1 MTRVVLAAAYRTP
14 IGVFGGA
21 FKDVPAY
28 DLGATLIEHII
39 KETGLNPSEIDE
51 VIIGNVLQAGQG
63 QNPAR
68 IAGLPE
74 TVPAFTVNKVCGS
87 GLKSIQLAYQ
97 SIVTGENDI
106 VLAGGMENMSQS
118 PMLVN
123 NSRFGFKMG
132 HQSMVDSM
140 VYDGLTDVFNQYHM
154 GITAENLVEQYGISR
169 EEQDTFAVN
178 SQHKAVRAQQN
189 GEFDSEIVPVSIP
202 QRKGE
207 PILVTKDEGVREN
220 VSVEKLSRLRPAFKK
235 DGTVT
240 AGNASGINDG
250 AAMMLVMSE
259 DKAKELNI
267 EPLAVLDGFGSHGV
281 DPSIMGIAPV
291 GAVEKALKRSKKE
304 LSDIDVFELNEAF
317 AAQLLAVDREL
328 KLPPEKVNVKGGA
341 IALGHPIGASGAR
354 VLVTLLH
361 QLNDE
366 VETGL
371 TSLVAVKLSLQLYQ
385 SINNKKTGYHNSINY
400 MLA

>member
-68 IAGLPE
+68 IAAMKGGLPE

-178 SQHKAVRAQQN
+178 SQQKAVRAQQN

-207 PILVTKDEGVREN
+207 PIVVTKDEGVREN

-259 DKAKELNI
+259 DKAKKLNI

-317 AAQLLAVDREL
+317 AAQSLAVDREL

-371 TSLVAVKLSLQLYQ
+371 TSLCIGGGQAIAAVVSKY
-385 SINNKKTGYHNSINY
+385 K
-400 MLA
+400 

>member
-68 IAGLPE
+68 IAAMKGGLPE

-178 SQHKAVRAQQN
+178 SQQKAVRAQQN

-207 PILVTKDEGVREN
+207 PIVVTKDEGVREN

-317 AAQLLAVDREL
+317 AAQSLAVDREL
-328 KLPPEKVNVKGGA
+328 KLPPEKMNVKGGA

-371 TSLVAVKLSLQLYQ
+371 TSLCIGGGQAIAAVVSKY
-385 SINNKKTGYHNSINY
+385 K
-400 MLA
+400 

>member
-39 KETGLNPSEIDE
+39 KETGLNPSKIDE

-68 IAGLPE
+68 IAAMKGGLPE

-178 SQHKAVRAQQN
+178 SQQKAVRAQQN

-207 PILVTKDEGVREN
+207 PIVVTKDEGVREN

-267 EPLAVLDGFGSHGV
+267 EPLAVLDGFGTHGV

-317 AAQLLAVDREL
+317 AAQSLAVDREL

-371 TSLVAVKLSLQLYQ
+371 TSLCIGGGQAIAAVVSKY
-385 SINNKKTGYHNSINY
+385 K
-400 MLA
+400 

>member
-39 KETGLNPSEIDE
+39 KETGLNPSEINE

-68 IAGLPE
+68 IAAMKGGLPE

-178 SQHKAVRAQQN
+178 SQQKAVRAQQN
-189 GEFDSEIVPVSIP
+189 GEFGSEIVPVSIP

-207 PILVTKDEGVREN
+207 PIVVTKDEGVREN

-267 EPLAVLDGFGSHGV
+267 EPLAVFDGFGSHGV

-317 AAQLLAVDREL
+317 AAQSLAVDREL

-371 TSLVAVKLSLQLYQ
+371 TSLCIGGGQAIAAVVSKY
-385 SINNKKTGYHNSINY
+385 K
-400 MLA
+400 

>member
-68 IAGLPE
+68 IAAMKGGLPE

-178 SQHKAVRAQQN
+178 SQQKAVRAQQN

-202 QRKGE
+202 QCKGE
-207 PILVTKDEGVREN
+207 PIVVTKDEGVREN

-317 AAQLLAVDREL
+317 AAQSLAVDREL

-371 TSLVAVKLSLQLYQ
+371 TSLCIGGGQAIAAVVSKY
-385 SINNKKTGYHNSINY
+385 K
-400 MLA
+400 

>member
-68 IAGLPE
+68 IAAMKGGLPE

-207 PILVTKDEGVREN
+207 PILITKDEGVREN

-371 TSLVAVKLSLQLYQ
+371 TSLCIGGGQAIAAVVSKY
-385 SINNKKTGYHNSINY
+385 K
-400 MLA
+400 

>member
-39 KETGLNPSEIDE
+39 KETGLNPSEINE

-68 IAGLPE
+68 IAAMKGGLPE

-178 SQHKAVRAQQN
+178 SQQKAVRAQQN

-207 PILVTKDEGVREN
+207 PIVVTKDEGVREN

-250 AAMMLVMSE
+250 AAMILVMSE

-317 AAQLLAVDREL
+317 SAQSLAVDREL

-371 TSLVAVKLSLQLYQ
+371 TSLCIGGGQAIAAVVSKY
-385 SINNKKTGYHNSINY
+385 K
-400 MLA
+400 

>member
-68 IAGLPE
+68 IAAMKGGLPE

-169 EEQDTFAVN
+169 EEQDTFTVN
-178 SQHKAVRAQQN
+178 SQHKALRAQQN

-207 PILVTKDEGVREN
+207 PIVVTKDEGVREN

-317 AAQLLAVDREL
+317 AAQSLAVDREL

-371 TSLVAVKLSLQLYQ
+371 TSLCIGGGQAIAAVVSKY
-385 SINNKKTGYHNSINY
+385 K
-400 MLA
+400 

>member
-28 DLGATLIEHII
+28 DLGANLIEHII

-68 IAGLPE
+68 IAAMKGGLPE

-178 SQHKAVRAQQN
+178 SQQKAVRAQQN

-207 PILVTKDEGVREN
+207 PIVVTKDEGVREN

-317 AAQLLAVDREL
+317 AAQSLAVDREL

-371 TSLVAVKLSLQLYQ
+371 TSLCIGGGQAIAAVVSKY
-385 SINNKKTGYHNSINY
+385 K
-400 MLA
+400 

>member
-1 MTRVVLAAAYRTP
+1 MTKVVLAAAYRTP

-39 KETGLNPSEIDE
+39 KETRMNPSDIEE

-68 IAGLPE
+68 IAAMKGGLPE

-97 SIVTGENDI
+97 SILTGENDI

-123 NSRFGFKMG
+123 NGRFGFKMG
-132 HQSMVDSM
+132 HQTMVDSM

-154 GITAENLVEQYGISR
+154 GITAENLVEQYDISR

-178 SQHKAVRAQQN
+178 SQKKAANAQQN
-189 GEFDSEIVPVSIP
+189 GGFDSEIVPVSIP

-207 PILVTKDEGVREN
+207 PIVVSKDEGVRGDA
-220 VSVEKLSRLRPAFKK
+220 SVEKLSRLRPAFKK

-259 DKAKELNI
+259 EKANELNI

-281 DPSIMGIAPV
+281 DPSVMGIAPV
-291 GAVEKALKRSKKE
+291 GAVEKVLKRSNKE
-304 LSDIDVFELNEAF
+304 LNDIDVFELNEAF
-317 AAQLLAVDREL
+317 AAQSLAVDREL
-328 KLPPEKVNVKGGA
+328 KLPQEKVNVKGGA

-371 TSLVAVKLSLQLYQ
+371 TSLCIGGGQAIAAVVSKY
-385 SINNKKTGYHNSINY
+385 
-400 MLA
+400 

>member
-68 IAGLPE
+68 IAAMKGGLPE

-140 VYDGLTDVFNQYHM
+140 IYDGLTDVFNQYHM

-178 SQHKAVRAQQN
+178 SQQKAVRAQQN

-207 PILVTKDEGVREN
+207 PIVVTKDEGVREN

-267 EPLAVLDGFGSHGV
+267 EPLAVLDGFGTHGV

-317 AAQLLAVDREL
+317 AAQSLAVDREL

-371 TSLVAVKLSLQLYQ
+371 TSLCIGGGQAIAAVVSKY
-385 SINNKKTGYHNSINY
+385 K
-400 MLA
+400 

>member
-39 KETGLNPSEIDE
+39 KETDLNPSEINE

-68 IAGLPE
+68 IAAMKGGLPE

-178 SQHKAVRAQQN
+178 SQQKAVRAQQN

-207 PILVTKDEGVREN
+207 PIVVTKDEGVREN

-291 GAVEKALKRSKKE
+291 GAVEKALKRSEKE

-317 AAQLLAVDREL
+317 AAQSLAVDREL

-371 TSLVAVKLSLQLYQ
+371 TSLCIGGGQAIAAVVSKY
-385 SINNKKTGYHNSINY
+385 K
-400 MLA
+400 

>member
-14 IGVFGGA
+14 IGVFVGA

-68 IAGLPE
+68 IAAMKGGLPE

-178 SQHKAVRAQQN
+178 SQQKAVRAQQN

-317 AAQLLAVDREL
+317 AAQSLAVDREL

-371 TSLVAVKLSLQLYQ
+371 TSLCIGGGQAIAAVVSKY
-385 SINNKKTGYHNSINY
+385 K
-400 MLA
+400 

>member
-39 KETGLNPSEIDE
+39 KETGLNPSEINE

-68 IAGLPE
+68 IAAMKGGLPE

-178 SQHKAVRAQQN
+178 SQQKAVRAQQN
-189 GEFDSEIVPVSIP
+189 GGFDSEIVPVSIP

-207 PILVTKDEGVREN
+207 PIVVSKDEGVREN

-281 DPSIMGIAPV
+281 DHSIMGIAPV
-291 GAVEKALKRSKKE
+291 GAVEKALKRSEKE

-317 AAQLLAVDREL
+317 AAQSLAVDREL

-371 TSLVAVKLSLQLYQ
+371 TSLCIGGGQAIAAVVSKY
-385 SINNKKTGYHNSINY
+385 K
-400 MLA
+400 

>member
-68 IAGLPE
+68 IAAMKGGLPE

-132 HQSMVDSM
+132 YQSMVDSM

-371 TSLVAVKLSLQLYQ
+371 TSLCIGGGQAIAAVVSKY
-385 SINNKKTGYHNSINY
+385 K
-400 MLA
+400 

>member
-68 IAGLPE
+68 IAAMKGGLPE

-371 TSLVAVKLSLQLYQ
+371 TSLCIGGGQAIAAVVSKY
-385 SINNKKTGYHNSINY
+385 
-400 MLA
+400 

>member
-68 IAGLPE
+68 IAAMKGGLPE

-178 SQHKAVRAQQN
+178 SQQKAVRAQQN

-207 PILVTKDEGVREN
+207 PIVVTKDEGVREN

-317 AAQLLAVDREL
+317 AAQSLAVDREL
-328 KLPPEKVNVKGGA
+328 KLPLEKVNVKGGA

-371 TSLVAVKLSLQLYQ
+371 TSLCIGGGQAIAAVVSKY
-385 SINNKKTGYHNSINY
+385 K
-400 MLA
+400 

>member
-1 MTRVVLAAAYRTP
+1 MTRVVLASAYRTP

-68 IAGLPE
+68 IAAMKGGLPE

-178 SQHKAVRAQQN
+178 SQQKAVRAQQN

-207 PILVTKDEGVREN
+207 PIVVTKDEGVREN

-317 AAQLLAVDREL
+317 AAQSLAVDREL

-371 TSLVAVKLSLQLYQ
+371 TSLCIGGGQAIAAVVSKY
-385 SINNKKTGYHNSINY
+385 K
-400 MLA
+400 

>member
-68 IAGLPE
+68 IAAMKGGLPE

-178 SQHKAVRAQQN
+178 SQHKALRAQQN

-207 PILVTKDEGVREN
+207 PIVVTKDEGVREN

-317 AAQLLAVDREL
+317 AAQSLAVDREL
-328 KLPPEKVNVKGGA
+328 KIPPEKVNVKGGA

-371 TSLVAVKLSLQLYQ
+371 TSLCIGGGQAIAAVVSKY
-385 SINNKKTGYHNSINY
+385 K
-400 MLA
+400 

>member
-68 IAGLPE
+68 IAAMKGGLPE

-178 SQHKAVRAQQN
+178 SQQKAVRAQQN

-250 AAMMLVMSE
+250 AAMILVMSE

-317 AAQLLAVDREL
+317 AAQSLAVDREL

-371 TSLVAVKLSLQLYQ
+371 TSLCIGGGQAIAAVVSKY
-385 SINNKKTGYHNSINY
+385 K
-400 MLA
+400 

>member
-68 IAGLPE
+68 IAAMKGGLLE

-178 SQHKAVRAQQN
+178 SQQKAVRAQQN

-207 PILVTKDEGVREN
+207 PIVVTKDEGVREN

-317 AAQLLAVDREL
+317 AAQSLAVDREL

-371 TSLVAVKLSLQLYQ
+371 TSLCIGGGQAIAAVVSKY
-385 SINNKKTGYHNSINY
+385 K
-400 MLA
+400 

>member
-39 KETGLNPSEIDE
+39 KETGLNPSEINE

-68 IAGLPE
+68 IAAMKGGLPE

-178 SQHKAVRAQQN
+178 SQQKAVRAQQN
-189 GEFDSEIVPVSIP
+189 GGFDSEIVPVSIP

-207 PILVTKDEGVREN
+207 PIVVSKDEGVRKN

-291 GAVEKALKRSKKE
+291 GAVEKALKRSEKE

-317 AAQLLAVDREL
+317 AAQSLAVDREL

-371 TSLVAVKLSLQLYQ
+371 TSLCIGGGQAIAAVVSKY
-385 SINNKKTGYHNSINY
+385 K
-400 MLA
+400 

>member
-68 IAGLPE
+68 IAAMKGGLPE

-178 SQHKAVRAQQN
+178 SQQKAVRAQQN

-207 PILVTKDEGVREN
+207 PIVVTKDEGVREN
-220 VSVEKLSRLRPAFKK
+220 VSVEKLSRLRPVFKK

-317 AAQLLAVDREL
+317 AAQSLAVDREL

-371 TSLVAVKLSLQLYQ
+371 TSLCIGGGQAIAAVVSKY
-385 SINNKKTGYHNSINY
+385 K
-400 MLA
+400 

>member
-68 IAGLPE
+68 IAAMKGGLPE

-235 DGTVT
+235 GGTVT

-371 TSLVAVKLSLQLYQ
+371 TSLCIGGGQAIAAVVSKY
-385 SINNKKTGYHNSINY
+385 K
-400 MLA
+400 

>member
-68 IAGLPE
+68 IAAMKGGLPE

-178 SQHKAVRAQQN
+178 SQQKAVRAQQN

-202 QRKGE
+202 QRKGK
-207 PILVTKDEGVREN
+207 PIVVTKDEGVREN

-317 AAQLLAVDREL
+317 AAQSLAVDREL

-371 TSLVAVKLSLQLYQ
+371 TSLCIGGGQAIAAVVSKY
-385 SINNKKTGYHNSINY
+385 K
-400 MLA
+400 

>member
-39 KETGLNPSEIDE
+39 KETGLNPSEINE

-68 IAGLPE
+68 IAAMKGGLPE

-178 SQHKAVRAQQN
+178 SQQKAVRAQQN

-207 PILVTKDEGVREN
+207 SIVVTMDEGVREN

-267 EPLAVLDGFGSHGV
+267 EPLAMLDGFGSHGV

-317 AAQLLAVDREL
+317 AAQSLAVDREL

-371 TSLVAVKLSLQLYQ
+371 TSLCIGGGQAIAAVVSKY
-385 SINNKKTGYHNSINY
+385 K
-400 MLA
+400 

>member
-68 IAGLPE
+68 IAAMKGGLPE

-178 SQHKAVRAQQN
+178 SQQKAVRAQQN

-207 PILVTKDEGVREN
+207 PIVVTKDEGVREN

-317 AAQLLAVDREL
+317 AAQSLAVDREL

-354 VLVTLLH
+354 VLVTLFH

-371 TSLVAVKLSLQLYQ
+371 TSLCIGGGQAIAAVVSKY
-385 SINNKKTGYHNSINY
+385 K
-400 MLA
+400 

>member
-68 IAGLPE
+68 IAAMKGGLPE

-178 SQHKAVRAQQN
+178 SQQKAVRAQQN
-189 GEFDSEIVPVSIP
+189 GEFDSEIVLVSIP

-207 PILVTKDEGVREN
+207 PIVVTKDEGVREN

-317 AAQLLAVDREL
+317 AAQSLAVDREL

-371 TSLVAVKLSLQLYQ
+371 TSLCIGGGQAIAAVVSKY
-385 SINNKKTGYHNSINY
+385 K
-400 MLA
+400 

>member
-39 KETGLNPSEIDE
+39 KETGLNPSEINE

-68 IAGLPE
+68 IAAMKGGLPE

-178 SQHKAVRAQQN
+178 SQQKAVRAQQN
-189 GEFDSEIVPVSIP
+189 SEFDSEIVPVSIP

-207 PILVTKDEGVREN
+207 PIVVTKDEGVREN

-250 AAMMLVMSE
+250 AAMILVMSE

-317 AAQLLAVDREL
+317 AAQSLAVDREL

-371 TSLVAVKLSLQLYQ
+371 TSLCIGGGQAIAAVVSKY
-385 SINNKKTGYHNSINY
+385 K
-400 MLA
+400 

>member
-28 DLGATLIEHII
+28 DLGATLIEHVI

-68 IAGLPE
+68 IAAMKGGLPE

-371 TSLVAVKLSLQLYQ
+371 TSLCIGGGQAIAAVVSKY
-385 SINNKKTGYHNSINY
+385 K
-400 MLA
+400 

>member
-39 KETGLNPSEIDE
+39 KETGLNPSEINE

-68 IAGLPE
+68 IAAMKGGLPE
-74 TVPAFTVNKVCGS
+74 TVPVFTVNKVCGS

-178 SQHKAVRAQQN
+178 SQKKAANAQQN
-189 GEFDSEIVPVSIP
+189 GGFDSEIVPVSIP

-207 PILVTKDEGVREN
+207 PIVVTKDEGVREN

-267 EPLAVLDGFGSHGV
+267 EPMAVLDGFGSHGV

-317 AAQLLAVDREL
+317 AAQSLAVDREL

-371 TSLVAVKLSLQLYQ
+371 TSLCIGGGQAIAAVVSKY
-385 SINNKKTGYHNSINY
+385 K
-400 MLA
+400 

>member
-68 IAGLPE
+68 IAAMKGGLPE

-178 SQHKAVRAQQN
+178 SQQKAVRAQQN
-189 GEFDSEIVPVSIP
+189 SEFDSEIVPVSIP

-207 PILVTKDEGVREN
+207 PIVVTKDEGVREN

-317 AAQLLAVDREL
+317 AAQSLAVDREL

-371 TSLVAVKLSLQLYQ
+371 TSLCIGGGQAIAAVVSKY
-385 SINNKKTGYHNSINY
+385 K
-400 MLA
+400 

>member
-68 IAGLPE
+68 IAAMKGGLPE

-259 DKAKELNI
+259 YKAKELNI

-371 TSLVAVKLSLQLYQ
+371 TSLCIGGGQAIAAVVSKY
-385 SINNKKTGYHNSINY
+385 K
-400 MLA
+400 

>member
-14 IGVFGGA
+14 IGIFGGA

-68 IAGLPE
+68 IAAMKGGLPE

-178 SQHKAVRAQQN
+178 SQQKAVRAQQN

-207 PILVTKDEGVREN
+207 PIVVTKDEGVREN

-317 AAQLLAVDREL
+317 AAQSLAVDREL

-371 TSLVAVKLSLQLYQ
+371 TSLCIGGGQAIAAVVSKY
-385 SINNKKTGYHNSINY
+385 K
-400 MLA
+400 

>member
-28 DLGATLIEHII
+28 DLSATLIEHII

-68 IAGLPE
+68 IAAMKGGLPE

-178 SQHKAVRAQQN
+178 SQQKAVRAQQN

-207 PILVTKDEGVREN
+207 PIVVTKDEGVREN

-267 EPLAVLDGFGSHGV
+267 EPLAVLDGFGTHGV

-317 AAQLLAVDREL
+317 AAQSLAVDREL

-371 TSLVAVKLSLQLYQ
+371 TSLCIGGGQAIAAVVSKY
-385 SINNKKTGYHNSINY
+385 K
-400 MLA
+400 

>member
-68 IAGLPE
+68 IAAMKGGLPE

-154 GITAENLVEQYGISR
+154 GITAENLVEQYGVSR

-178 SQHKAVRAQQN
+178 SQQKAVRAQQN

-207 PILVTKDEGVREN
+207 PIVVTKDEGVREN

-317 AAQLLAVDREL
+317 AAQSLAVDREL

-371 TSLVAVKLSLQLYQ
+371 TSLCIGGGQAIAAVVSKY
-385 SINNKKTGYHNSINY
+385 K
-400 MLA
+400 

>member
-68 IAGLPE
+68 IAAMKGGLPE

-132 HQSMVDSM
+132 HQSMADSM

-178 SQHKAVRAQQN
+178 SQQKAVRAQQN

-317 AAQLLAVDREL
+317 AAQSLAVDREL

-371 TSLVAVKLSLQLYQ
+371 TSLCIGGGQAIAAVVSKY
-385 SINNKKTGYHNSINY
+385 K
-400 MLA
+400 

>member
-68 IAGLPE
+68 IAAMKGGLPE

-169 EEQDTFAVN
+169 KEQDTFAVN

-371 TSLVAVKLSLQLYQ
+371 TSLCIGGGQAIAAVVSKY
-385 SINNKKTGYHNSINY
+385 K
-400 MLA
+400 

>member
-39 KETGLNPSEIDE
+39 KETGLNPSEIDD

-68 IAGLPE
+68 IAAMKGGLPE

-118 PMLVN
+118 PMLDN

-371 TSLVAVKLSLQLYQ
+371 TSLCIGGGQAIAAVVSKY
-385 SINNKKTGYHNSINY
+385 K
-400 MLA
+400 